1 MVTGI
6 GLVTPL
12 GTGTERTWSGLV
24 AGRSGVRRLT
34 RFDASCIPAQ
44 IAGEV
49 PDFEPERWL
58 DKKEIRRTDP
68 FVQYALAAAEMAME
82 EAGLALP
89 LAAPERTG
97 VIIGDLAVSHHGEA
111 GLFDTL
117 RIDTHIGELGR
128 SNFRVFQRILREGSL
143 IALVETGT
151 IAFDY
156 AARAIVPIPDAFRK
170 ALKHYTESRR
180 AL

>member
-1 MVTGI
+1 MSVPPIRLLEQPRYEFHYDLTVRVNQLDCGHHLSHDSII
-6 GLVTPL
+6 GMAHEARALMFHSL
-12 GTGTERTWSGLV
+12 GVEENNLG
-24 AGRSGVRRLT
+24 
-34 RFDASCIPAQ
+34 DA
-44 IAGEV
+44 
-49 PDFEPERWL
+49 
-58 DKKEIRRTDP
+58 
-68 FVQYALAAAEMAME
+68 
-82 EAGLALP
+82 
-89 LAAPERTG
+89 RTG
-97 VIIGDLAVSHHGEA
+97 VIIGDLAVSHHGEV

-156 AARAIVPIPDAFRK
+156 AARAIVPIPDVFRK
-170 ALKHYTESRR
+170 ALKRYTESRR